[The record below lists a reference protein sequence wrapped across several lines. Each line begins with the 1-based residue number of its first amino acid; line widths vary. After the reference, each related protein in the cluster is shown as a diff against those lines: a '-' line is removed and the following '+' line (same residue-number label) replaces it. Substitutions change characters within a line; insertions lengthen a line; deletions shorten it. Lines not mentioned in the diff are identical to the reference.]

1 MYEHPATVAALDRL
15 GEWGIEVIEPS
26 AGSLACGEIGP
37 GRLAEPDDIVADLLA
52 RLPGRHTTADQP
64 PAPARRVLI
73 TAGGTKVPI
82 DGVRAITNT
91 SSGRTGATLA
101 EQFARAGHDVTLL
114 HAAGSALPDPANGS
128 IRQRTFST
136 FDELAGALDELLP
149 GGRFDA
155 VIHLAAVSDYAVDH
169 LVVDGAPATV
179 DTSGKLD
186 TGTSMEIHLKRTP
199 KLLAHLKELGGDR
212 LVVVGFK
219 LTNGASAG
227 DRLTAVRSISHG
239 TDLVVHNDVTEMDD
253 DRHVATIYRP
263 SGAGVDVVAT
273 VADSEGLAR
282 VLERQIEALV
292 ASR

>member
-1 MYEHPATVAALDRL
+1 
-15 GEWGIEVIEPS
+15 
-26 AGSLACGEIGP
+26 
-37 GRLAEPDDIVADLLA
+37 
-52 RLPGRHTTADQP
+52 
-64 PAPARRVLI
+64 
-73 TAGGTKVPI
+73 
-82 DGVRAITNT
+82 
-91 SSGRTGATLA
+91 
-101 EQFARAGHDVTLL
+101 
-114 HAAGSALPDPANGS
+114 
-128 IRQRTFST
+128 
-136 FDELAGALDELLP
+136 
-149 GGRFDA
+149 
-155 VIHLAAVSDYAVDH
+155 
-169 LVVDGAPATV
+169 
-179 DTSGKLD
+179 
-186 TGTSMEIHLKRTP
+186 MEIHLKRTP